1 MSEEE
6 KGTVEEEEKAEEA
19 PEEAPV
25 EAEAKTEA
33 TEEAPEEPA
42 TEAATEEPAAE
53 PEAKEEPEAKP
64 EAAEEPAAEPKAEA
78 EPAAAEPAPKAQ
90 APPAPVPYP
99 TPEPEKKEVN
109 ANIGVAQV
117 GPPATRQER
126 RDDARGG
133 PRGGR
138 GGPRGGRGRQQRQ
151 RQTVEVDLGS
161 WQPKTKLGKL
171 VQESKLTTL
180 SQVLDSGLPLRE
192 STIVDY
198 FLPDLEDDVLDI
210 NMVQRM
216 TDSGR
221 RVKFS
226 ITTVVGNRDGF
237 IGLGRAKGKEVGP
250 TIRKA
255 IENAKLNII
264 EVKRGCGSWECG
276 CGKAHSLPFAISGK
290 SGSVEIKLKPAP
302 RGAGLSAGDIPSRIL
317 SLAGFEDIQSFAKGQ
332 TRTTVN
338 FAKSVF
344 DALMEMEKTRV
355 SKGLAEE
362 LHIVAGPIGGA

>member
-1 MSEEE
+1 MTEE
-6 KGTVEEEEKAEEA
+6 KKGPVEEKVTVEETPA
-19 PEEAPV
+19 EAPV
-25 EAEAKTEA
+25 EAK
-33 TEEAPEEPA
+33 PA
-42 TEAATEEPAAE
+42 ADVPEEPAAE
-53 PEAKEEPEAKP
+53 TP
-64 EAAEEPAAEPKAEA
+64 EEPAAEAKKEPAAEA
-78 EPAAAEPAPKAQ
+78 KKEPAAEPAPEPKTAETASKPVPSA
-90 APPAPVPYP
+90 APPAPEPYAAP
-99 TPEPEKKEVN
+99 PAPEPASGKGEVN
-109 ANIGVAQV
+109 VNIGPAQV
-117 GPPATRQER
+117 GPPASRSARSEE
-126 RDDARGG
+126 ARGG

-138 GGPRGGRGRQQRQ
+138 GGRGRPQRQ
-151 RQTVEVDLGS
+151 RQPVEVDVSS
-161 WQPKTKLGKL
+161 WTPKTKLGKL
-171 VQESKLTTL
+171 VQEGKITSL
-180 SQVLDSGLPLRE
+180 SQVLSSGLPLRE
-192 STIVDY
+192 STIVDV
-198 FLPDLEDDVLDI
+198 FLPNLEDDVLDI

-255 IENAKLNII
+255 IEYAKLNII

-276 CGKAHSLPFAISGK
+276 CGKAHSLPFAVSGK
-290 SGSVEIKLKPAP
+290 SGSVVIRLKPAP

-344 DALMEMEKTRV
+344 DALLQMEKTRV

>member
-1 MSEEE
+1 MTEEKKGPVEEE
-6 KGTVEEEEKAEEA
+6 GTVEET
-19 PEEAPV
+19 PVEAPV
-25 EAEAKTEA
+25 EAKPAAEAPVEPVA
-33 TEEAPEEPA
+33 EAPEEPA
-42 TEAATEEPAAE
+42 A
-53 PEAKEEPEAKP
+53 
-64 EAAEEPAAEPKAEA
+64 EAAEEPAAEVPE
-78 EPAAAEPAPKAQ
+78 EPASEPAPEPEAAAEPAPEPVPTA
-90 APPAPVPYP
+90 APPAPDPYAAP
-99 TPEPEKKEVN
+99 PAPEKGEVN
-109 ANIGVAQV
+109 VNLGPAQV
-117 GPPATRQER
+117 GPPAPRAAR
-126 RDDARGG
+126 REDPRGG
-133 PRGGR
+133 PRGG
-138 GGPRGGRGRQQRQ
+138 RGGRGRQQRQ
-151 RQTVEVDLGS
+151 RQPVEVDVSS
-161 WQPKTKLGKL
+161 WAPKTKLGKL
-171 VQESKLTTL
+171 VQEGKITSL
-180 SQVLDSGLPLRE
+180 SEALNSGLPLRE
-192 STIVDY
+192 STIVDV
-198 FLPDLEDDVLDI
+198 FLPNLEDDVLDI

-255 IENAKLNII
+255 IEYAKLNLI

-276 CGKAHSLPFAISGK
+276 CGKAHSLPFAVSGK
-290 SGSVEIKLKPAP
+290 SGSVVIHLKPAP

-344 DALMEMEKTRV
+344 DALLEMEKTRV
-355 SKGLAEE
+355 SSGLARE